1 MKSEHWVFLDDA
13 EETKFVRHG
22 GAVSQGNDE
31 HHHNTGRKVARSV
44 QLRKSIGGSSARLA
58 PLSFHSPDEKM
69 IGSPKFGDSILNQS
83 IFSKKPKDQEEV
95 MYDAVME
102 HMEEDDEDLP
112 ETLVSRLTRV
122 IHDQKCVGQGISPL
136 T

>member
-1 MKSEHWVFLDDA
+1 M
-13 EETKFVRHG
+13 
-22 GAVSQGNDE
+22 
-31 HHHNTGRKVARSV
+31 ARSV

-58 PLSFHSPDEKM
+58 PLSFQSPDEPP

-83 IFSKKPKDQEEV
+83 TFSKKLKDQDEV

-112 ETLVSRLTRV
+112 DTLVSRLTRV
-122 IHDQKCVGQGISPL
+122 IHDQKCVGQGISPIA
-136 T
+136 